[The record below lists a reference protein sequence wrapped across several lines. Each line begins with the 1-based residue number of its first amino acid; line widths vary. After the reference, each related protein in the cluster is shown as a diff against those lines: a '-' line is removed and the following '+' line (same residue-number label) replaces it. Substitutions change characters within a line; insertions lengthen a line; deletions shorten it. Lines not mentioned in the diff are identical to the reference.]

1 MKVILLKDVKNVG
14 KKGEKVTVSDGYGQN
29 FLIPRGLAVLE
40 TIHSNNVL
48 EREKEAERVHQGELK
63 DEALKIKEQLSKIKL
78 VFSAP
83 VGNDG
88 RMFGSISTK
97 QVEEELRSRYNIVI
111 DKRKF
116 LEKYNLN
123 SLGYHRLQIE
133 LYKDVIG
140 EVVVEIVERKK

>member
-40 TIHSNNVL
+40 TVHSNNVL
-48 EREKEAERVHQGELK
+48 EKEKEAERLHQAELK
-63 DEALKIKEQLSKIKL
+63 KEAEITKEKLTKIKL
-78 VFSAP
+78 VFNAP
-83 VGNDG
+83 VGSDG

-97 QVEEELRSRYNIVI
+97 QVEEELKAKYNITV

-123 SLGYHRLQIE
+123 SLGYHRLKIE

-140 EVVVEIVERKK
+140 EVVVEVIERSK